1 MQQLLSGFLRILS
14 LPLGS
19 CWNRSPRK
27 LHKQGPEV
35 AQLLKCCT
43 RVLSEQQRCH
53 CLQLRSSWDRMR
65 LRQGTTLE
73 QFHPTAG
80 SVAPAAAR
88 SGMSTWQ
95 ASPPFPVPSRMLKL
109 RPVRRGS
116 INALFLM
123 ANTFPS
129 PASNIFCD
137 KINVF
142 VTLPVIQSS
151 SCCSFS
157 PLCAC
162 FLLFWRGKEKEARPS
177 FFHPFRRWG
186 KYFEETKDECDSP

>member
-1 MQQLLSGFLRILS
+1 M
-14 LPLGS
+14 
-19 CWNRSPRK
+19 
-27 LHKQGPEV
+27 

-43 RVLSEQQRCH
+43 RVPSERQRCH

-65 LRQGTTLE
+65 FRQGTTLE
-73 QFHPTAG
+73 QFRPTAG
-80 SVAPAAAR
+80 SVALAAVR

-129 PASNIFCD
+129 PASNIFYD

-151 SCCSFS
+151 SCYSFPPSTCLFS
-157 PLCAC
+157 PFLKGKGKGSKA
-162 FLLFWRGKEKEARPS
+162 FLLPS
-177 FFHPFRRWG
+177 LPKMRKIFQRDNR
-186 KYFEETKDECDSP
+186 

>member
-1 MQQLLSGFLRILS
+1 M
-14 LPLGS
+14 
-19 CWNRSPRK
+19 
-27 LHKQGPEV
+27 

-65 LRQGTTLE
+65 LRQGTPLE

-177 FFHPFRRWG
+177 FFHPFRR
-186 KYFEETKDECDSP
+186 